1 MNNFQNVNLFFRN
14 QQLCLEGQIVVSQ
27 VIEHHARL
35 WRKGG
40 CWSCRI
46 PFVMCKEQRDLTV
59 DLNRITDEVQAITAY
74 VEAGEPPSD
83 ANPTG

>member
-1 MNNFQNVNLFFRN
+1 MNVNLLYRN

-27 VIEHHARL
+27 VIEHQARA

-46 PFVMCKEQRDLTV
+46 PFVMCKEQRDLTD
-59 DLNRITDEVQAITAY
+59 DLNRITDEMAALTAY
-74 VEAGEPPSD
+74 VEALHTLQRAAEEED
-83 ANPTG
+83 AIQ

>member
-1 MNNFQNVNLFFRN
+1 MINVNLLYRN

-27 VIEHHARL
+27 VIEHHAKV

-46 PFVMCKEQRDLTV
+46 PFVMCKEQRDLTD
-59 DLNRITDEVQAITAY
+59 DLNRISDEVLAVTEHI
-74 VEAGEPPSD
+74 EASQRREAALSAD
-83 ANPTG
+83 A